1 MTADVMVADGL
12 VWMLAHALWLLALV
26 VAYGLGAGVRAW
38 RPAGW
43 RDRELRHLHGE
54 VRRLT
59 TQLAEARQDTTQAR
73 AERAGYLHRAEWERN
88 RADAAEARLANV
100 TAGLQRVFDQDT
112 LIRLDAE
119 TDWETRP

>member
-1 MTADVMVADGL
+1 MTADVMVADLG
-12 VWMLAHALWLLALV
+12 VWVAAHGLWLLALTV
-26 VAYGLGAGVRAW
+26 MYGLGAGVRAW

-43 RDRELRHLHGE
+43 RDRELRHLHGDN
-54 VRRLT
+54 RRLT
-59 TQLAEARQDTTQAR
+59 AQLAEARQETTQAR
-73 AERAGYLHRAEWERN
+73 AERHGYLHRAEWERN

-119 TDWETRP
+119 TDWEPRP